1 MKVSQRVTY
10 GIMAAVDLAMNAKE
24 TPIQARAI
32 ARRQGIPVRFLEQV
46 LNAMKKAGLV
56 DSLRGSQG
64 GYMLQKEP
72 SALSVADILEALEGP
87 VLHRAFGGRPALDR
101 YLTKQELL
109 LGQVWKQ
116 VAQAEH
122 DVLQR
127 ITIEDLA
134 GRQRA
139 IEARRSPM
147 YHI

>member
-10 GIMAAVDLAMNAKE
+10 GIMAIVDLALNVKE
-24 TPIQARAI
+24 SPIQARAI

-46 LNAMKKAGLV
+46 LNSMKKAGLV

-64 GYMLQKEP
+64 GYRLQKAP
-72 SALSVADILEALEGP
+72 SALSVADVLEALDGP
-87 VLHRAFGGRPALDR
+87 VLRRAFEGGTTSDR
-101 YLTKQELL
+101 YMSKMELL

-122 DVLQR
+122 EVLQR
-127 ITIEDLA
+127 ITIDELA

>member
-10 GIMAAVDLAMNAKE
+10 GIMAIVDLALNAKE
-24 TPIQARAI
+24 SPIQARAI

-46 LNAMKKAGLV
+46 LNSMKKAGLV

-64 GYMLQKEP
+64 GYRLQKAP
-72 SALSVADILEALEGP
+72 SALSVADVLEALDGP
-87 VLHRAFGGRPALDR
+87 VLRRAFEGGTTSDR
-101 YLTKQELL
+101 YMSKMELL

-122 DVLQR
+122 EVLQR
-127 ITIEDLA
+127 ITIDELA